1 MQNKA
6 KYKRI
11 QELLFNKIKTKEG
24 LTLIEILE
32 IDNIETAEK
41 KALILIKQ
49 EKDKVIELLKLLYES
64 QLFIDNIRDE
74 KLLFGL
80 ILVKITDIL
89 NLKLEK

>member
-11 QELLFNKIKTKEG
+11 QELLFNEIKTKEG

-32 IDNIETAEK
+32 IKKIQTAEE